1 MKDKVTNILISGVG
15 GQGILLASEVLSEV
29 LMLAGYDVKKNEIHG
44 MAQRGGSV
52 VSHIRFGTKVY
63 SSIIPEGEGDLLL
76 GFELL
81 ETYRYLPLLRKG
93 ATVVA
98 NDLKIL
104 PPPVTLGKEKYPDNI
119 QDKIKTAFPDT
130 LLVNG
135 VELATKAGNPRTVN
149 IALLGSMVGALP
161 IEAEMWR
168 ETLRRMVPER
178 FLDMNLKAFDLGR
191 QAALAQS

>member
-98 NDLKIL
+98 NNLKIL
-104 PPPVTLGKEKYPDNI
+104 PPPVTLGKERYPENI
-119 QDKIKTAFPDT
+119 QEKIKKAFPDT

-135 VELATKAGNPRTVN
+135 IELANQAGNPRTVN

-161 IEAEMWR
+161 IEAEFWR

-191 QAALAQS
+191 QVAAAQI

>member
-1 MKDKVTNILISGVG
+1 MKDKVTNVLISGVG

-63 SSIIPEGEGDLLL
+63 SSIIPEGEGDILL

-93 ATVVA
+93 AKIIV

-104 PPPVTLGKEKYPDNI
+104 PPPVTLGKETYPDNVQAKI
-119 QDKIKTAFPDT
+119 QQAFPDT
-130 LLVNG
+130 LLVKG
-135 VELATKAGNPRTVN
+135 ADLAKQVGNPRTVN
-149 IALLGSMVGALP
+149 MALLGAMSGALP
-161 IEAEMWR
+161 IDNQLWTD
-168 ETLRRMVPER
+168 TLRCMVPER
-178 FLDMNLKAFDLGR
+178 FLEANLEAFTLGSR
-191 QAALAQS
+191 AALACS